1 MIKLKDIFTEVEVRL
16 GKDATRQ
23 FQSKLE
29 DVLDNWLIDSDEESA
44 KWLYKNF
51 SNFKKLKTKYPKIFA
66 PKLPNGTKLYRGLSK
81 PSQELIDQVV
91 KDKSNKDKFEKVT
104 ISGKAWY
111 KYKKKVN
118 YNPHVICQSWTQDSE
133 ISAGYIEDEY
143 EGMNFILQTQQ
154 DDNFLFNS
162 DFLGDRFDFN
172 KELIHFGKEFP
183 KGVYLLVKWK

>member
-16 GKDATRQ
+16 GKDTTRQ

-29 DVLDNWLIDSDEESA
+29 DVLDNWLMDSDEESA

-51 SNFKKLKTKYPKIFA
+51 NNFKNLKSKYPKIFA

-81 PSQELIDQVV
+81 PTQELIDQVI
-91 KDKSNKDKFEKVT
+91 KDKSNKEKFEKIT

-111 KYKKKVN
+111 MYKKKIN
-118 YNPHVICQSWTQDSE
+118 YNPHLICQSWTQDPK
-133 ISAGYIEDEY
+133 IAAGYVGDDE
-143 EGMNFILQTQQ
+143 EMHFILQTQQ

-162 DFLGDRFDFN
+162 DFLGERYDFN
-172 KELIHFGKEFP
+172 KELIHFGKNFT
-183 KGVYLLVKWK
+183 KGVYLLIKWK

>member
-1 MIKLKDIFTEVEVRL
+1 MIKLRDIFTEVEVKL

-29 DVLDNWLIDSDEESA
+29 DVLDNWLIESDEESA

-51 SNFKKLKTKYPKIFA
+51 SVFKKLKTKYPNIFA

-91 KDKSNKDKFEKVT
+91 KDKPNKDKFEKVT
-104 ISGKAWY
+104 ISGKTWY
-111 KYKKKVN
+111 KYKKKIN
-118 YNPHVICQSWTQDSE
+118 YNPHLICQSWSQELD
-133 ISAGYIEDEY
+133 IAAGYIDSVD
-143 EGMNFILQTQQ
+143 EGMKFILQTQQ
-154 DDNFLFNS
+154 GDNFLFNS
-162 DFLGDRFDFN
+162 DFLGDNYDFN

>member
-1 MIKLKDIFTEVEVRL
+1 MIKLRDIFTEVEVKL

-29 DVLDNWLIDSDEESA
+29 DVLDNWLMESDEESA

-51 SNFKKLKTKYPKIFA
+51 SVFKNLKTKYPNIFA

-91 KDKSNKDKFEKVT
+91 KDKPNKDKFEKVT
-104 ISGKAWY
+104 ISGKTWY
-111 KYKKKVN
+111 KYKKKIN
-118 YNPHVICQSWTQDSE
+118 YNPHLICQSWSQELD
-133 ISAGYIEDEY
+133 IAAGYIDSVD
-143 EGMNFILQTQQ
+143 EGMKFILQTQQ
-154 DDNFLFNS
+154 GDNFLFNS
-162 DFLGDRFDFN
+162 DFLGDNYDFN